1 MKQIIVT
8 KPNSLSAEDKASLK
22 ENDIILI
29 EHENPSEVR
38 VINQIEGFEGDD
50 LFDSLVETIKSGLD
64 STKSSFASRLLS
76 KIIDKKQSK

>member
-8 KPNSLSAEDKASLK
+8 KPNSLSAEDKATLK

-38 VINQIEGFEGDD
+38 VISQIEGFEGDD
-50 LFDSLVETIKSGLD
+50 LFDSLVETIKADSG
-64 STKSSFASRLLS
+64 SAKTSFAIRLLS
-76 KIIDKKQSK
+76 KIMDRPKK